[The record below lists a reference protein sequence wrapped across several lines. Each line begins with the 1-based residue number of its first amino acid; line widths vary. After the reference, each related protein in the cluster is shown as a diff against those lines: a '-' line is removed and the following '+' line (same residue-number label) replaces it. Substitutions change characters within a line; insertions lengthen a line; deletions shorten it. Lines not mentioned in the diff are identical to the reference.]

1 MSELWAR
8 MALGAYRALGA
19 ASYPFLG
26 PFLALRARRGKEER
40 DRRHERYGYPSISRP
55 KGPLVWLH
63 AASIGESLAIL
74 PLVERVSALG
84 IQSVLTTGTV
94 TSAGIVQERLPPRTA
109 HQYVPLDMRRAVQ
122 RFIGHWRP
130 DLAIFAESEV
140 WPMIVLELEAR
151 RVPQILV
158 NARMSDRSYDRW
170 LQMPRIAEALFEKIA
185 HVAAQSETDA
195 ERFRDLGARPVT
207 TSGNLKVDVADL
219 PYDKAEFDRFS
230 TAIGKRPAWIA
241 ASTHAGE
248 EAVAVSVHKR
258 LLAEFPDLL
267 TIIAPRHPERAGEV
281 ASIVAA
287 AGIEFVR
294 RSSGETPSVKSGILL
309 ADTIGEM
316 GLLFRLAQVA
326 FVGRS
331 LTASGGQNPLE
342 PAALGAAVLSGRNV
356 ENFRDAYRNLLAAGG
371 ARLMR
376 DEDMLAANV
385 AWLLANPVERRKMA
399 DAARKTV
406 EGMRGALDRTMASLD
421 PYLFPLTVVR
431 GLDGGDG
438 GR

>member
-8 MALGAYRALGA
+8 MALGAYRTMGA
-19 ASYPFLG
+19 VSYPFLG

-74 PLVERVSALG
+74 PLVERIAALG

-94 TSAGIVQERLPPRTA
+94 TSAGIVQDRLPPRTV

-122 RFIGHWRP
+122 RFIAHWKP
-130 DLAIFAESEV
+130 DLAVFAESEV

-151 RVPQILV
+151 RVPQVLV

-170 LQMPRIAEALFEKIA
+170 LRMPKIAEALFEKIS

-219 PYDKAEFDRFS
+219 PVNKADLDRFS
-230 TAIGKRPAWIA
+230 AAIGRRPVWIA

-248 EAVAVSVHKR
+248 EAAAVSVHKR
-258 LLAEFPDLL
+258 LRGEFPDLL
-267 TIIAPRHPERAGEV
+267 TIVAPRHPERAGEV
-281 ASIVAA
+281 AAI
-287 AGIEFVR
+287 IEGARIEYVR
-294 RSSGETPSVKSGILL
+294 RSTGDAPASKTEILL
-309 ADTIGEM
+309 ADSIGEM
-316 GLLFRLAQVA
+316 GLLFRLSQVA

-356 ENFRDAYRNLLAAGG
+356 ENFRDAYRNLLASGG

-376 DEDMLAANV
+376 DEDMLAANA
-385 AWLLANPVERRKMA
+385 AWLLANPAERRKMT

-406 EGMRGALDRTMASLD
+406 EGMRGALDRTMKALD
-421 PYLFPLTVVR
+421 GYLFPLTVVR

>member
-8 MALGAYRALGA
+8 MALGAYRTMGA
-19 ASYPFLG
+19 VSYPFLG

-74 PLVERVSALG
+74 PLVGRIAALG

-94 TSAGIVQERLPPRTA
+94 TSAGIVQDRLPPRTV

-122 RFIGHWRP
+122 RFIAHWKP
-130 DLAIFAESEV
+130 DLAVFAESEV

-151 RVPQILV
+151 RVPQVLV

-170 LQMPRIAEALFEKIA
+170 LRMPKIAEALFEKIS

-219 PYDKAEFDRFS
+219 PVNKADLDRFS
-230 TAIGKRPAWIA
+230 AAIGRRPVWIA

-248 EAVAVSVHKR
+248 EAAAVSVHKR
-258 LLAEFPDLL
+258 LRAEFPDLL
-267 TIIAPRHPERAGEV
+267 TIVAPRHPERAGEV
-281 ASIVAA
+281 AAI
-287 AGIEFVR
+287 IEGARIDYVR
-294 RSSGETPSVKSGILL
+294 RSTGDAPAPKTEILL
-309 ADTIGEM
+309 ADSIGEM
-316 GLLFRLAQVA
+316 GLLFRLSQVA

-385 AWLLANPVERRKMA
+385 AWLLANPAERRKMT

-406 EGMRGALDRTMASLD
+406 EGMRGALDRTMRALD
-421 PYLFPLTVVR
+421 GYLFPLTVVR